1 MSTRSRKPTKKD
13 YEMNIDELPR
23 CNFAQLPTP
32 VQEVRRLTQELNG
45 PELLVK
51 RDDQTGLALGGN
63 KTRKLEFLIAD
74 AMKKEADTVIT
85 VGAAQSNHCRQT
97 AAAAAQVGLGCELV
111 LVGDE
116 PKIPNGN
123 VLLNLF
129 CGAKLHWTTRDQIKM
144 KMEQVADDLRRI
156 GRNPYLIPLG
166 GSNGLGALGYAQ
178 TMLELSEQLSKERRK
193 VDHIVF
199 ASSSGGTQAG
209 LELGARL
216 APFNGKLIG
225 ISVDQKP
232 FQEPSYPG
240 QLAEIANDAARI
252 INAPFEFKEDD
263 FFVNHDYLGKGYGV
277 VGTLERE
284 AIHLVARTEGLILDP
299 VYTGRAMGGLIDLIK
314 KGFFASKDTVLF
326 IHTGG
331 APAVFAYAEE
341 LI

>member
-1 MSTRSRKPTKKD
+1 
-13 YEMNIDELPR
+13 MNIDALPR
-23 CNFAQLPTP
+23 CNFALLPTP
-32 VQEVRRLTQELNG
+32 VQVMRRLAQELNG
-45 PELLVK
+45 PELWVK

-74 AMKKEADTVIT
+74 ALKKEADTVIT

-111 LVGDE
+111 LAGDAPE
-116 PKIPNGN
+116 IPNGN
-123 VLLNLF
+123 VLINLF
-129 CGAKLHWTTRDQIKM
+129 CDANLHWTSREYIQA
-144 KMEQVADDLRRI
+144 KMEQVAEDLRRA
-156 GRNPYLIPLG
+156 GRTPYLIPLG
-166 GSNGLGALGYAQ
+166 GSNGLGAIGYAQ
-178 TMLELSEQLSKERRK
+178 TMLELSAQLHQDGRK
-193 VDHIVF
+193 VDTIVF

-216 APFNGKLIG
+216 ARFDGRLLG

-232 FQEPSYPG
+232 FQKPSYPS

-263 FFVNHDYLGKGYGV
+263 FVVNHDYLGKGYGV
-277 VGTLERE
+277 VGALERE
-284 AIHLVARTEGLILDP
+284 AIHLTARTEGLIVDP

-326 IHTGG
+326 LHTGG
-331 APAVFAYAEE
+331 APALFAYAEE